1 MDEMTKRKLMK
12 MWDLNERIIAKVCEI
27 KGLTIR
33 DGNLYDKDGNAML
46 YHDCECVAFADN
58 PIRVSANESVIAVY
72 LWGNYCLELNTH
84 DGNINDYGESYS
96 WDEFS
101 INVLER
107 VLEVLNK
114 ISE

>member
-1 MDEMTKRKLMK
+1 MDEMEKRELMK
-12 MWDLNERIIAKVCEI
+12 KWDLNEQIIAKICAI

-46 YHDCECVAFADN
+46 YHDYECVAFADE

-84 DGNINDYGESYS
+84 DGSPNYYGESYS

-101 INVLER
+101 INVLEK
-107 VLEVLNK
+107 VLETLNK
-114 ISE
+114 INE